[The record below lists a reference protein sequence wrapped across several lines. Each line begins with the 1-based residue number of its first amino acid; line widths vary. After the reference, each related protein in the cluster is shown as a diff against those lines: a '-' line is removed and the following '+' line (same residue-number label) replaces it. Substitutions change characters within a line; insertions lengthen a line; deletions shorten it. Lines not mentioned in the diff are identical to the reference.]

1 MRGAGVVPGQ
11 SPERGI
17 NRLRGDEMSGLPTNQ
32 TQLEGQRLLQLRV
45 LCFRFLQDGDVGVG
59 VFPEGEEIF
68 ITAASPLGL
77 LQENNVKIEV
87 TAQNTETLSIRRQ
100 VK

>member
-1 MRGAGVVPGQ
+1 MGIRGSA
-11 SPERGI
+11 S
-17 NRLRGDEMSGLPTNQ
+17 
-32 TQLEGQRLLQLRV
+32 
-45 LCFRFLQDGDVGVG
+45 
-59 VFPEGEEIF
+59 FPEGEEIF

>member
-1 MRGAGVVPGQ
+1 MRISQGDHRWETVIVTPGTVKVDYCR
-11 SPERGI
+11 RGEC
-17 NRLRGDEMSGLPTNQ
+17 RG
-32 TQLEGQRLLQLRV
+32 
-45 LCFRFLQDGDVGVG
+45 G
-59 VFPEGEEIF
+59 VFPEDEKVSIA
-68 ITAASPLGL
+68 AASPLGL

>member
-1 MRGAGVVPGQ
+1 MTNGKIWAVPHDQPCALGSDFLLPVAARG
-11 SPERGI
+11 
-17 NRLRGDEMSGLPTNQ
+17 RLSLG
-32 TQLEGQRLLQLRV
+32 
-45 LCFRFLQDGDVGVG
+45 FLQDGDVGVG

>member
-1 MRGAGVVPGQ
+1 MVGR
-11 SPERGI
+11 SPCCYF
-17 NRLRGDEMSGLPTNQ
+17 NFAYSALA
-32 TQLEGQRLLQLRV
+32 
-45 LCFRFLQDGDVGVG
+45 CFRMGIRGSAS
-59 VFPEGEEIF
+59 FPEGEEIF

>member
-1 MRGAGVVPGQ
+1 
-11 SPERGI
+11 
-17 NRLRGDEMSGLPTNQ
+17 
-32 TQLEGQRLLQLRV
+32 LQFRV
-45 LCFRFLQDGDVGVG
+45 LSLGFLQDGDVGVG
-59 VFPEGEEIF
+59 FFREGEEIF